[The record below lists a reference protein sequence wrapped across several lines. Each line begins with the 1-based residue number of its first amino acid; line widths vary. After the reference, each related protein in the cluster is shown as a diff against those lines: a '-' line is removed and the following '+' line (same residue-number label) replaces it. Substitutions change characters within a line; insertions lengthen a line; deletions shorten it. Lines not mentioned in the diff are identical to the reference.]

1 MPPAPPEAAILIV
14 DDRPENLLALEA
26 ILESLPCRV
35 VRALSGAEA
44 LKALLRHDFALIL
57 LDVQMPILD
66 GFETAA
72 LVKER
77 ERSRHIPIIF
87 VTAISKEQSYV
98 FQGYSAGAVDYISKP
113 FEPEILK
120 SKAAVFLE
128 LWQQNQRIKRQ
139 EADLRE
145 ARARELE
152 AQAREREL
160 EAEQRHVAA
169 VAASEARF
177 RRVVESN
184 MMGVLFYDMDGH
196 ISDANDAFLQM
207 VGYKRAELEAGNLSW
222 SQMTPARWQEQ
233 DEKSIA
239 ELRGVGVIAPVEKEF
254 ICQDGSLLPVIVGA
268 ARMEESSSE
277 CVAWVVDIAKRKRA
291 EARLNEAFGALSAAH
306 EELQRAESMRDSLT
320 QMLVHDL
327 RTPLTTMLL
336 SLDLLQSTIKGS
348 PHLGAME
355 REMIELSLRGSNQL
369 LALVNDL
376 LDIAKMED
384 GELKIERET
393 LEVVAL
399 LDGAQESV
407 ASQMQSGNV
416 QVRREVATDMES
428 VQADADLLRRVL
440 VNLLGNAIKFTPQ
453 GGAIEIGAR
462 PQNDGENNGWEFWV
476 RDEGAGIAPEH
487 QERIFEKFGQVEM
500 RAQGNR
506 LSTGLGLTF
515 CRLAVEAHGGRIWVE
530 SAVGQGSSFHF
541 TLAAPA

>member
-1 MPPAPPEAAILIV
+1 MSSTHAAILIV

-26 ILESLPCRV
+26 ILESLPCQV

-57 LDVQMPILD
+57 LDVQMPVLD

-72 LVKER
+72 LIKER

-113 FEPEILK
+113 FDPEILK

-128 LWQQNQRIKRQ
+128 LWEQNERIKRQ
-139 EADLRE
+139 EAALNE

-152 AQAREREL
+152 AHARERER
-160 EAEQRHVAA
+160 EAEQRHLAQLA
-169 VAASEARF
+169 TSEARF

-184 MMGVLFYDMDGH
+184 MMGVLFGDMEGR
-196 ISDANDAFLQM
+196 ISDANDAFLEM
-207 VGYKRAELEAGNLSW
+207 VGYSRADLESGRVDWAKMTPPEWAHLDEN
-222 SQMTPARWQEQ
+222 SQMQLRESGVMTPF
-233 DEKSIA
+233 
-239 ELRGVGVIAPVEKEF
+239 EKEY
-254 ICQDGSLLPVIVGA
+254 IRKDGSRLPVILGA
-268 ARMEESSSE
+268 ALMEDSAEE
-277 CVAWVVDIAKRKRA
+277 FVAWVVDIAKRKRA
-291 EARLNEAFGALSAAH
+291 ETLLHEAFGELRAAH
-306 EELQRAESMRDSLT
+306 DDLQRAEGMRDSLT

-336 SLDLLQSTIKGS
+336 SLDMLQTMTEDSTDFDE
-348 PHLGAME
+348 MQ
-355 REMIELSLRGSNQL
+355 REMIELALRGSNQL

-393 LEVVAL
+393 VAIAEL
-399 LDGAQESV
+399 IEGARQSV
-407 ASQMQSGNV
+407 ASQLQMANV
-416 QVRREVATDMES
+416 ELRRNIAPDAVS
-428 VQADADLLRRVL
+428 VDADADLLRRVL
-440 VNLLGNAIKFTPQ
+440 VNLVGNAIKFTPRD
-453 GGAIEIGAR
+453 GAIEIGAR
-462 PQNDGENNGWEFWV
+462 NEPDGWEFWV
-476 RDEGAGIAPEH
+476 RDDGPGIAPEH

-500 RAQGNR
+500 RKQGNR
-506 LSTGLGLTF
+506 PSSGLGLTF

-530 SAVGQGSSFHF
+530 SALGQGSTFRF
-541 TLAAPA
+541 TLVAPAR

>member
-1 MPPAPPEAAILIV
+1 MSSAQAAILIV

-26 ILESLPCRV
+26 ILESLPCQV
-35 VRALSGAEA
+35 VRALSGAET

-57 LDVQMPILD
+57 LDVQMPGLD

-72 LVKER
+72 LIKER

-128 LWQQNQRIKRQ
+128 LWQQNERIKRQ
-139 EADLRE
+139 EAALRE
-145 ARARELE
+145 AQARE
-152 AQAREREL
+152 AQARERERER
-160 EAEQRHVAA
+160 EAERRYTQALA
-169 VAASEARF
+169 VSEARF

-184 MMGVLFYDMDGH
+184 MMGVLFCDMEGR

-207 VGYKRAELEAGNLSW
+207 VGYTRADLEAGRVDW
-222 SQMTPARWQEQ
+222 AKMTPPEWADADGNSQIEMR
-233 DEKSIA
+233 EK
-239 ELRGVGVIAPVEKEF
+239 GVITPFEKEYLRK
-254 ICQDGSLLPVIVGA
+254 DGARLPVIVGGA
-268 ARMEESSSE
+268 LMEKNSDQ
-277 CVAWVVDIAKRKRA
+277 CVALVVDIAKRKRA
-291 EARLNEAFGALSAAH
+291 EALLSEAFGELRAAH
-306 EELQRAESMRDSLT
+306 DDLQRAEGMRDSLT

-336 SLDLLQSTIKGS
+336 SLDMLQTLAEDS
-348 PHLGAME
+348 PTFDEMQ

-384 GELKIERET
+384 GELTIERAP
-393 LEVVAL
+393 LNVAEL
-399 LDGAQESV
+399 VEGVQNSV
-407 ASQMQSGNV
+407 ASQLQMGNV
-416 QVRREVATDMES
+416 ELRRNIAPDVISIE
-428 VQADADLLRRVL
+428 ADEDLIRRVL
-440 VNLLGNAIKFTPQ
+440 INLVGNAIKFTPR
-453 GGAIEIGAR
+453 GGQIELGASKH
-462 PQNDGENNGWEFWV
+462 GEDWEFWV
-476 RDEGAGIAPEH
+476 RDDGVGIAPEH

-506 LSTGLGLTF
+506 ISTGLGLTF
-515 CRLAVEAHGGRIWVE
+515 CRLAVEAHGGKIWVE
-530 SAVGQGSSFHF
+530 SALGQGSTFRF